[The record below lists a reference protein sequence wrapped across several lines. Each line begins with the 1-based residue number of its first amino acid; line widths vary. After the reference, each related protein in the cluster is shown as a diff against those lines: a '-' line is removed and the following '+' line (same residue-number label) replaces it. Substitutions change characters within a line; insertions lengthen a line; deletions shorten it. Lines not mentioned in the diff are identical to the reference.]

1 MDLMNSTTTI
11 TISNQ
16 TRQELLKIAAELQL
30 KRGKKIDYEDV
41 IEYLILK
48 ARRKVELFRRA
59 TAPTGISSTE
69 LQKILREGRAEDR
82 RGEEELERRYT

>member
-1 MDLMNSTTTI
+1 MEIMKTTTI
-11 TISNQ
+11 TISDR
-16 TRQELLKIAAELQL
+16 TRQELLRIAADLQA

-48 ARRKVELFRRA
+48 AKSNIELFRRA
-59 TAPTGISSTE
+59 TAPTGVSSAE

-82 RGEEELERRYT
+82 RGEEELERRFT